1 MAELV
6 DALVSGTSSRK
17 AVQVRVL
24 FRAPLLLLSMEISL
38 FSKSIKHLIVESDRV
53 DLPGLGTFVAEMM
66 PASFSDK
73 RTTINPPYRRLIFR
87 KGKVSLKEGMDLF
100 NCISTENG
108 WTTEQSQKEVSD
120 CVSTICSQLS
130 IDKVCKLPELGTI
143 KATSQDDYVFI
154 SDEDPDIFPEGL
166 GLEPI
171 CIKLLNEDKKAGNEE
186 AATPVQPEDNDSLNK
201 PNTKYMEK
209 EIENISFDDDFDDEV
224 DSTPRS
230 LWRRSKRSSSD
241 RDDSDKP
248 AKKSAFEVKA
258 DMERHKE
265 EVRAEK
271 ERIEQEIQE
280 AKRLEK
286 EEKER
291 LAEEKLEE
299 RRKEQEEKE
308 RLAEE
313 KRAERKRLAEEKR
326 ESARSRRDTEDD
338 EDFDVDF
345 GETSKRYSGR
355 KSKHT
360 DAMFDDDDDFIR
372 ADRSSMTRPLWLQIL
387 ITVILI
393 VVIVIIV
400 IAFLYILR
408 DKVPFAGKAISA
420 LDHVADLLL
429 YSKEELELLGR

>member
-1 MAELV
+1 
-6 DALVSGTSSRK
+6 
-17 AVQVRVL
+17 
-24 FRAPLLLLSMEISL
+24 MEISL

-53 DLPGLGTFVAEMM
+53 DIPGLGTFVAEMM

-241 RDDSDKP
+241 RDDSD
-248 AKKSAFEVKA
+248 
-258 DMERHKE
+258 
-265 EVRAEK
+265 
-271 ERIEQEIQE
+271 
-280 AKRLEK
+280 
-286 EEKER
+286 
-291 LAEEKLEE
+291 
-299 RRKEQEEKE
+299 
-308 RLAEE
+308 
-313 KRAERKRLAEEKR
+313 
-326 ESARSRRDTEDD
+326 
-338 EDFDVDF
+338 
-345 GETSKRYSGR
+345 
-355 KSKHT
+355 
-360 DAMFDDDDDFIR
+360 
-372 ADRSSMTRPLWLQIL
+372 
-387 ITVILI
+387 
-393 VVIVIIV
+393 
-400 IAFLYILR
+400 
-408 DKVPFAGKAISA
+408 
-420 LDHVADLLL
+420 
-429 YSKEELELLGR
+429 